1 MAVEVTPAVV
11 REPTDIETTVS
22 EFAREPNG
30 GLIVIPDTF
39 TIIHRELIV
48 GLANQNRLPA
58 IYPYLGLGRAG
69 ALATYGF
76 SAIEIYGRAAEYI
89 DRILKGANPSDLPVQ
104 EPTKFELGFNL
115 KTAKAL
121 DLAIPTSLL
130 ALADEVI
137 E

>member
-1 MAVEVTPAVV
+1 TRVV

-22 EFAREPNG
+22 EFARNSDG

-39 TIIHRELIV
+39 TIVHRELIV
-48 GLANQNRLPA
+48 GLAAQYRLPA
-58 IYPYLGLGRAG
+58 IYPYIGLGRAG

-76 SAIEIYGRAAEYI
+76 DAMEIYGRTAEYI
-89 DRILKGANPSDLPVQ
+89 DRILKGAKPDDLPVQ

-115 KTAKAL
+115 KTARAL
-121 DLAIPTSLL
+121 GLAIPTSLL
-130 ALADEVI
+130 ALADDVI